1 MKYRLPISGGIC
13 GSSRKIVCRLI
24 AEFRRIQKNE
34 DNNHRISSLISNKTA
49 GMQQGDIIDDCEWPG
64 DVCSV
69 YYINICPD
77 I

>member
-24 AEFRRIQKNE
+24 VEFRRIQKKN
-34 DNNHRISSLISNKTA
+34 DNNHRTSSLISNKTA

-69 YYINICPD
+69 FSRKECE
-77 I
+77 